1 MDTVIDIVG
10 PAEYFYRFNT
20 INQIRKWAGINSAEI
35 VEITVH
41 KDLLPHAIIMNSGDA
56 VALRLTFGTFDGVI
70 KYSDNG
76 D

>member
-10 PAEYFYRFNT
+10 PADYFYRFYA
-20 INQIRKWAGINSAEI
+20 INQIREWAGINGAEI

-41 KDLLPHAIIMNSGDA
+41 KDLLPHAIIMNTVDA
-56 VALRLTFGTFDGVI
+56 VALRLAFNTMDGVI